1 MQSSER
7 RVLVL
12 WDVDHTL
19 IDNGGVSKENYALA
33 FQKLTGSAAEFPART
48 DGRTDIL
55 IMRELLEAHN
65 VSASSFTQSSQLA
78 ALAAAGAA
86 NRELLAGRGRAL
98 PGALAVVRRLAVDPQ
113 FINSVLTGN
122 IQPNAFIKLDVF
134 GLAEWIDFS
143 VGAFGSESADRSR
156 LVPVAQ
162 GKATAAGLFDPH
174 RDATILFGD
183 TVRDVAAG
191 LEGGAQVI
199 AVATGN
205 SGIAKLLAAG
215 ADAALN
221 DLRNQEAFFSTLDQ
235 VVATGPRHPP
245 N

>member
-1 MQSSER
+1 MQASER

-33 FQKLTGSAAEFPART
+33 FEKLTGSATEFPART

-55 IMRELLEAHN
+55 IMQELLKAHN
-65 VSASSFTQSSQLA
+65 VSADSFTQSRQLA

-86 NRELLAGRGRAL
+86 NRDLLAERGRAL
-98 PGALAVVRRLAVDPQ
+98 PGALAAVRRLAVDPAVMS
-113 FINSVLTGN
+113 SVLTGN
-122 IQPNAFIKLDVF
+122 IEPNAFIKLDVF

-156 LVPVAQ
+156 LVAVAQ
-162 GKATAAGLFDPH
+162 GKAAAKNQFDPY
-174 RDATILFGD
+174 RDVTVLMGD

-191 LEGGAQVI
+191 LEGGARVI

-205 SGIAKLLAAG
+205 SGTAQLLAAG
-215 ADAALN
+215 VDAALN
-221 DLRNQEAFFSTLDQ
+221 DLSDQEALLSALHQ
-235 VVATGPRHPP
+235 VVAKGPRE
-245 N
+245 